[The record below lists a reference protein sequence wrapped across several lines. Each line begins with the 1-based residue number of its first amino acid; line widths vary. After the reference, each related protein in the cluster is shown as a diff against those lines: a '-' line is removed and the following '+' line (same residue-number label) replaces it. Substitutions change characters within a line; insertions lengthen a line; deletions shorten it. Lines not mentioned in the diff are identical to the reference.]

1 MSTSGFEPPT
11 SCMSSKRSPP
21 ELRAQLLQESIV
33 NSAFD
38 KSNFVVSCD

>member
-21 ELRAQLLQESIV
+21 ELRAHNLKLLYRGPKY
-33 NSAFD
+33 
-38 KSNFVVSCD
+38 KSNFVLSTN

>member
-21 ELRAQLLQESIV
+21 ELRARKENIV
-33 NSAFD
+33 ITYVH
-38 KSNFVVSCD
+38 KSNFVDY

>member
-21 ELRAQLLQESIV
+21 ELRAHKENIV
-33 NSAFD
+33 ITGLD
-38 KSNFVVSCD
+38 KSNFVEFIL

>member
-21 ELRAQLLQESIV
+21 ELRARSPKILYRGEKY
-33 NSAFD
+33 
-38 KSNFVVSCD
+38 KSNFVLCSH